1 MPAAG
6 SESKIQRGERLRVL
20 RAVEALLRM
29 QRLVMDHFP
38 DEDMEGV
45 TVLLTVAAGSLSVV
59 HRDEAAHDQMMD
71 GPLPREWF
79 RPISGRAVAASCSLP
94 RETVRRR
101 LEGLVEA
108 GEIERVEGG
117 YQLCYDVLSRGQ
129 NLEFARGLV
138 REFELVHR
146 MIERCELP

>member
-1 MPAAG
+1 MPAD
-6 SESKIQRGERLRVL
+6 SSDIEKGERLKVL

-59 HRDEAAHDQMMD
+59 HRDEAAYEQMMN

-79 RPISGRAVAASCSLP
+79 RPISGRAV
-94 RETVRRR
+94 
-101 LEGLVEA
+101 
-108 GEIERVEGG
+108 
-117 YQLCYDVLSRGQ
+117 
-129 NLEFARGLV
+129 
-138 REFELVHR
+138 
-146 MIERCELP
+146 

>member
-1 MPAAG
+1 MPDEA
-6 SESKIQRGERLRVL
+6 SDVEKGERLKVL

-29 QRLVMDHFP
+29 QRLVLDHFP
-38 DEDMEGV
+38 DGDMEGV

-59 HRDEAAHDQMMD
+59 HRDGAAHDQMMQ

-79 RPISGRAVAASCSLP
+79 RPISGRAVAASRGLP

-101 LEGLVEA
+101 LEALEKA

-117 YQLCYDVLSRGQ
+117 YQLCYNVLSRRQ
-129 NLEFARGLV
+129 NLDFARGLV
-138 REFELVHR
+138 REFEFVHR
-146 MIERCELP
+146 MIERCDLP